1 MIELKDFAFILEKK
15 SNDSLQ
21 RNFRGR
27 SITKIAISS
36 T

>member
-1 MIELKDFAFILEKK
+1 MIELKDFAFILEK

-27 SITKIAISS
+27 SITKIAVSS